1 MAEADFLST
10 TSVIPQSLP
19 VRELGPHS
27 QLCPGLTER
36 ARDIDKHKERE
47 RVRERKRIKKERERE
62 TVLTIAGM
70 ERRKEEG

>member
-19 VRELGPHS
+19 VREVGPHS

-36 ARDIDKHKERE
+36 VRDIDKERE
-47 RVRERKRIKKERERE
+47 RAKGNKDE
-62 TVLTIAGM
+62 
-70 ERRKEEG
+70 